1 MTVPFRMIRSM
12 VADYRS
18 SGRVRKSTGRERELH
33 LSGSSEEA
41 MNPGILS
48 VAGAALVFSIGALAA
63 TPFTGLHPEEA
74 HPDSTEQVSP
84 SESSGLIKQLQQKLH
99 QHGFDAGPVNGD
111 FGAKTQAALAQFQL
125 NQALPA
131 SGTLDD
137 ATMAALGL
145 ERETQAAA
153 GASLVPASP
162 EKKDAG
168 R

>member
-1 MTVPFRMIRSM
+1 M

-18 SGRVRKSTGRERELH
+18 SGGYGNCDMQCGGT
-33 LSGSSEEA
+33 
-41 MNPGILS
+41 MNPRPFLT
-48 VAGAALVFSIGALAA
+48 AAAALAIPFGALAA
-63 TPFTGLHPEEA
+63 
-74 HPDSTEQVSP
+74 EQPAESP
-84 SESSGLIKQLQQKLH
+84 QATAAESVQSAPNASETIVKLMQEKLH
-99 QHGFDAGPVNGD
+99 QLGLYTGPIDGD
-111 FGAKTQAALAQFQL
+111 LSGGTQAALVQFQL
-125 NQALPA
+125 SVPIPA

-168 R
+168 G